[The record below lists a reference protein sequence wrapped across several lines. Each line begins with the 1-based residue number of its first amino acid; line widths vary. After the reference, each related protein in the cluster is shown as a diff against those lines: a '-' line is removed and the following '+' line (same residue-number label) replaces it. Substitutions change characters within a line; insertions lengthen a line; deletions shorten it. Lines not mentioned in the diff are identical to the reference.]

1 MSIKTKNA
9 PKVRYGDT
17 LVEVTMA
24 IAIFATIAAVAINTM
39 NEGVANAE
47 RSLEVTMARNE
58 IDAQSEALRFIQN
71 NYIVEREFTEANHEF
86 YQLWDTIISKYTI
99 SANEFNKEYD
109 MNDDGIKSCDVAF
122 EKQVRKGGAPKNGVF
137 VINPRLIQPNS
148 VAKTGTVYKN
158 LMKKMIVSPSQRNS
172 IDGQINSSSNYVM
185 RTASLYP
192 RMIYKVLKLEEIDDS
207 SFTAQRR
214 ATSDDAL
221 VERSTYRD
229 IISAEGI
236 WVIGVKGEKTRMT
249 SRGAIPEFYDFY
261 IRTCWQSNTVSSPST
276 LTTIVRLYN
285 PDVMEQA
292 E

>member
-99 SANEFNKEYD
+99 
-109 MNDDGIKSCDVAF
+109 
-122 EKQVRKGGAPKNGVF
+122 
-137 VINPRLIQPNS
+137 
-148 VAKTGTVYKN
+148 VYSY
-158 LMKKMIVSPSQRNS
+158 I
-172 IDGQINSSSNYVM
+172 IC
-185 RTASLYP
+185 TA
-192 RMIYKVLKLEEIDDS
+192 I
-207 SFTAQRR
+207 
-214 ATSDDAL
+214 
-221 VERSTYRD
+221 
-229 IISAEGI
+229 
-236 WVIGVKGEKTRMT
+236 
-249 SRGAIPEFYDFY
+249 
-261 IRTCWQSNTVSSPST
+261 
-276 LTTIVRLYN
+276 
-285 PDVMEQA
+285 
-292 E
+292 